1 MSAKVDTT
9 SAVEPHSSKMSGMS
23 TLSAPP
29 TSSQKVSMFAAKSGF
44 VIPRNKLSGSLIP
57 IIRGGKKLGGGDA
70 SNEESTNLTQRKTKW
85 GPDLTQ
91 DAAVKRGRALAYQTR
106 VDQIMQQLK
115 LGSLEV
121 GDTEGSPIAAEHPDH
136 RSPSPHN
143 NDKSELLELE
153 KREVIGEILKLNP
166 SYKAP
171 PDYKPL
177 LKESS
182 VPLPVK
188 EHPGF
193 NFIGLIFGPG
203 GDNQKRLEK
212 ETGAKIQ
219 VYGTKAETGEKGE
232 IKLSD
237 GNEIHGA
244 YEELCV
250 QISAETFEKVDA
262 AVSIIELLVT
272 SVSGNLTAVS
282 TISTSISGDNIDISR
297 SQDAATS
304 NVGTAA
310 LDQGVLQPVAGSTQT
325 PLQGQFQFPSPWF
338 PSGQSSGLIPP
349 TNPSSPIFRNHVHL
363 SSSPL
368 NPSNMPSLFGP
379 RPTPAAGPSS
389 ILQNQP
395 VFPRPQPQTQVPW
408 HPYMAQISP
417 LGHIGPLRSP
427 LQQPNVSAPLPFT
440 GSQTLPTR
448 PAPITGPLMA
458 SLSQPMSGSSSVWSG
473 APGGGSVSTS
483 LGLSNM
489 GQMAPQMVQPNRPHP
504 QNPQPGVASMAPS
517 NISTASL
524 VSTITFSSR
533 PSMPQISGAA
543 VNHPIAA
550 PHFLSNP
557 PSQVRHPAAFSAS
570 VHHTPAPVPAP
581 NSSVNPGL
589 GALIPSPG
597 SSTQPPLPMQSG
609 ITNSV
614 APSTP
619 NFTVIKPPTVTAP
632 SSGNFTFQPHGP
644 QNPVSQTVATLSS
657 QLATQ
662 STSQVQPPAPQVSS
676 FQLAAPKLIP
686 QPVSQVFQ
694 RPSFSNLVGQPQA
707 PVSPVPY
714 ARTPMGPPRHPSIPN
729 ASVSPR
735 TPLPQMGLRN
745 FSPAPQRPGFSG
757 PIVPRPANPVQLQ
770 QNYPARM
777 SRPDILFSPNQQ
789 FSNTLSFAS
798 SKAVSNPGGQQI
810 YDPFSPTSVSTS
822 KAEG

>member
-136 RSPSPHN
+136 MSPSPHN
-143 NDKSELLELE
+143 NDKKSELLELE

-282 TISTSISGDNIDISR
+282 TISTSVSGDNIDISR
-297 SQDAATS
+297 SQDAATTS
-304 NVGTAA
+304 SVGTAA
-310 LDQGVLQPVAGSTQT
+310 VDQGVLQPVAGSTQT

-349 TNPSSPIFRNHVHL
+349 PNPSSPIFRNHVHL

-440 GSQTLPTR
+440 GSQPLPIR

-489 GQMAPQMVQPNRPHP
+489 GQMVQPIRPHP

-581 NSSVNPGL
+581 NSSINPGL

-676 FQLAAPKLIP
+676 FQLAAPKLNP

-777 SRPDILFSPNQQ
+777 TRPDILFSPNQQ

-798 SKAVSNPGGQQI
+798 SKPVSNPGGQQI